1 MSIFVQQRDLQ
12 ILSAMLL
19 LALLLSHGLVLSQS
33 IQDLHGLGLMAG
45 AGFPVSRGRELAVF
59 I

>member
-1 MSIFVQQRDLQ
+1 MLIQQRDLQ
-12 ILSAMLL
+12 ILSAI
-19 LALLLSHGLVLSQS
+19 LLLSLLLCQRLVVNQI

-45 AGFPVSRGRELAVF
+45 AGLPVSRGRELAVL